1 MKNLI
6 LPLLLSLTTC
16 SFGQS
21 VISSVNTGAV
31 SNTNLIYS
39 VGEIFVNPTTNP
51 NDANSGLIGAL
62 SRIEFFVTGLNE
74 NIMSN
79 DLRVFPNPTTN
90 SIYLQTSDMNSFQQ
104 VFVYDNTGRL
114 VVHQNTPTTSID
126 LTHLSNGIYTI
137 LTDNTKIN
145 SFKIIKQ

>member
-6 LPLLLSLTTC
+6 LPLLLSLTTY

-21 VISSVNTGAV
+21 VISSINTGAV
-31 SNTNLIYS
+31 SNNNLVYS
-39 VGEIFVNPTTNP
+39 VGDIFVNPTTNP

-62 SRIEFFVTGLNE
+62 SRIEFFVTGINK
-74 NIMSN
+74 NIISN

-90 SIYLQTSDMNSFQQ
+90 SIYFKTSDNNSFQQ
-104 VFVYDNTGRL
+104 VFIYDNSGRL
-114 VVHQNTPTTSID
+114 VLHQNTPTTSID
-126 LTHLSNGIYTI
+126 LSHLSNGIYTI

>member
-1 MKNLI
+1 MKKSI
-6 LPLLLSLTTC
+6 LPLLLFLTTYT
-16 SFGQS
+16 FGQS

-31 SNTNLIYS
+31 SNNNLVYS
-39 VGEIFVNPTTNP
+39 VGEIFVIPTTNP
-51 NDANSGLIGAL
+51 NDANSGIIGAL

-74 NIMSN
+74 NIISD

-90 SIYLQTSDMNSFQQ
+90 SIYFKSLDNSLFQQ
-104 VFVYDNTGRL
+104 VFIYDNTGRL
-114 VVHQNTPTTSID
+114 VIHQSTPAPSID

-145 SFKIIKQ
+145 SLKIIKQ

>member
-6 LPLLLSLTTC
+6 LPLLLSLTSY

-21 VISSVNTGAV
+21 VIGSVNTGAV

-90 SIYLQTSDMNSFQQ
+90 SIYFQTSDMNSFQQ
-104 VFVYDNTGRL
+104 VFIYDNTGRL

-126 LTHLSNGIYTI
+126 QSHLSNGMYTI
-137 LTDNTKIN
+137 LTDNTKIS